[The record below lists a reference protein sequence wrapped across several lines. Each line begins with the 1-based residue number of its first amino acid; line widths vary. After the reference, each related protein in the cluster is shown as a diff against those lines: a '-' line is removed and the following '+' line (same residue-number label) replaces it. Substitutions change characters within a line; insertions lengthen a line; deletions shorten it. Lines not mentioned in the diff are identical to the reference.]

1 MEKIKNIG
9 FSIGYTSLIMIF
21 VILVFV
27 SFSALSYTQA
37 NNDLSRI
44 NKAIDVIDENYQA
57 DTTAMQVKMAID
69 EMVVNGFTPEEIE
82 NTLKSEVNG
91 IIVNQNSANYIII
104 ISSKAYLSVELGLDF
119 DQKTIT
125 VKSWVVENTSADEYN
140 LKGFDL

>member
-69 EMVVNGFTPEEIE
+69 EMVINGFTPEEIE

-104 ISSKAYLSVELGLDF
+104 ISGKAYLNVELGLDF

>member
-9 FSIGYTSLIMIF
+9 FSIGYTSLIIIF

-37 NNDLSRI
+37 NNDLNRI

-57 DTTAMQVKMAID
+57 DTTAMMVKMAID
-69 EMVVNGFTPEEIE
+69 EMILNGFTPEEIE
-82 NTLKSEVNG
+82 NALKNEVNG
-91 IIVNQNSANYIII
+91 INVNQNTANYTII
-104 ISSKAYLSVELGLDF
+104 ISSKAYLNVELGLDF
-119 DQKTIT
+119 DKKTIT
-125 VKSWVVENTSADEYN
+125 VKSWVVENINTDEYN

>member
-9 FSIGYTSLIMIF
+9 FSIGYTSLIIIF

-37 NNDLSRI
+37 NNDLNRI

-57 DTTAMQVKMAID
+57 DTTAMMVKMAID
-69 EMVVNGFTPEEIE
+69 EMILNGFTPEEIE
-82 NTLKSEVNG
+82 NALKNEVNG
-91 IIVNQNSANYIII
+91 INVQQNSANYTII
-104 ISSKAYLSVELGLDF
+104 ISSKAYLNVELGLDF
-119 DQKTIT
+119 DKKTIT
-125 VKSWVVENTSADEYN
+125 VKSWVVENINTDEYN

>member
-104 ISSKAYLSVELGLDF
+104 ISSKAYLNVELGLDF
-119 DQKTIT
+119 EQKTIT
-125 VKSWVVENTSADEYN
+125 VKSWVVENTSTDEYN

>member
-57 DTTAMQVKMAID
+57 DTTAMQVKMSID
-69 EMVVNGFTPEEIE
+69 EMVINGFTPEEIE

-104 ISSKAYLSVELGLDF
+104 ISSKAYLNVELGLDF

>member
-69 EMVVNGFTPEEIE
+69 EMVINGFTPEEIE

-104 ISSKAYLSVELGLDF
+104 ISSKAYLNVELGLDF

>member
-69 EMVVNGFTPEEIE
+69 EMVINGFTPEEIE

>member
-69 EMVVNGFTPEEIE
+69 EMVINGFTPEEIE

-104 ISSKAYLSVELGLDF
+104 ISNKAYLNVELGLDF
-119 DQKTIT
+119 EQKTIT

>member
-1 MEKIKNIG
+1 MDKIKNIG

-44 NKAIDVIDENYQA
+44 NKAIEVIDENYQA

-69 EMVVNGFTPEEIE
+69 EMVVNGFAPEEIE
-82 NTLKSEVNG
+82 NNLKSEVNG

-104 ISSKAYLSVELGLDF
+104 ISSKAYLNVELGLDF
-119 DQKTIT
+119 EQKTVT
-125 VKSWVVENTSADEYN
+125 VKSWVVENTSTDEYN

>member
-9 FSIGYTSLIMIF
+9 FSIGYTSLIIIF

-37 NNDLSRI
+37 NNDLNRI

-57 DTTAMQVKMAID
+57 DTTAMMVKMAID
-69 EMVVNGFTPEEIE
+69 EMILNGFTPEEIE
-82 NTLKSEVNG
+82 NALKNEVNG
-91 IIVNQNSANYIII
+91 INVQQNSANYTII
-104 ISSKAYLSVELGLDF
+104 ISSKAYLNVELGLDF
-119 DQKTIT
+119 YKKTIT
-125 VKSWVVENTSADEYN
+125 VKSWVVENINTDEYN